1 MSESLTDLEY
11 LKTELLERVDQLAI
25 DEMLRAKIVWL
36 LHNILASE
44 DVLNNTFRA
53 LDIAKVEPRGANLS
67 ELSMFD
73 LGMRLNQLM
82 VAGNDINLEYNSVVR
97 EIKTRESK
105 LKDDPNLTYKKVR

>member
-1 MSESLTDLEY
+1 MTDLEY

-25 DEMLRAKIVWL
+25 DSMLRAKIVWL
-36 LHNILASE
+36 LHNTLA
-44 DVLNNTFRA
+44 DNDTFNNTFRA
-53 LDIAKVEPRGANLS
+53 LDIAKVESKVNDLS

-82 VAGNDINLEYNSVVR
+82 VAGNDINLEYNQVVR